1 MTPYYSLIFGLVLHF
16 IGHQIVLLTVIVDVL
31 VHIKYVQCY
40 INILAFKLSILSIFI
55 FIFILGAWGVHIAV
69 DSASPANHIHVTGQ
83 MPVN

>member
-1 MTPYYSLIFGLVLHF
+1 MTPYYSLSFGLVLHF

-55 FIFILGAWGVHIAV
+55 FILGAWGVHIAV
-69 DSASPANHIHVTGQ
+69 DSASPANHVHVTGQ